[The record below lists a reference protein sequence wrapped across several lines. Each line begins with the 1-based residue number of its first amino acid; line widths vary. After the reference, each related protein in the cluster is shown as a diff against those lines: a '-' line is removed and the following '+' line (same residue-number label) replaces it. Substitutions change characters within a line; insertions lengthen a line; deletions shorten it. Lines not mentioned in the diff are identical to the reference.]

1 MRGGGKGEE
10 RGEEAHQSKTVFT
23 AAVTGTS
30 RGKDERFPCGDDV
43 VVLQ

>member
-1 MRGGGKGEE
+1 MRGGGKG
-10 RGEEAHQSKTVFT
+10 GGGAPVNAKTVFT